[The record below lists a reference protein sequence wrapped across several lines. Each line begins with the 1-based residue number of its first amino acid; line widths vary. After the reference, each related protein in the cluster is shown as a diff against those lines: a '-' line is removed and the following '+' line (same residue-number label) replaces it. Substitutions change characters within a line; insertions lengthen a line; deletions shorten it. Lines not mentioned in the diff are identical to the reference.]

1 MSIRPSPSCNAPVIL
16 VTAEDADARGLVT
29 KACYLSSMRVAS
41 LILTLLFAAPA
52 IGQDVE
58 LELVLLADASGS
70 ITEAEIEFQRQGYA
84 EALTDPRVLSAVANT
99 AYGSIAVI
107 YVEWAANTAVVVDW
121 TKIDG
126 PEAAKA
132 FADALLLPARQAY
145 GRNAIGAALL
155 DGKRLIERNDFDGW
169 RKVIDF
175 SGDSPN
181 NYSGPSIQS
190 ARDAVVAAGI
200 TINGLPILCRF
211 CDTPARF
218 SDLAAIYK
226 ERIIGG
232 LGAFV
237 VTATSE
243 EDLAEAIRRK
253 LILEISGEMPFRDVA
268 GR

>member
-1 MSIRPSPSCNAPVIL
+1 MRIMSFLLALFFAVPA
-16 VTAEDADARGLVT
+16 
-29 KACYLSSMRVAS
+29 VA
-41 LILTLLFAAPA
+41 
-52 IGQDVE
+52 QDVE

-70 ITEAEIEFQRQGYA
+70 ITQAEIDFQRQGYA
-84 EALTDPRVLSAVANT
+84 EALTDPRVLAAIGNT
-99 AYGSIAVI
+99 AYGSIAVT

-121 TKIDG
+121 TRIDG
-126 PEAAKA
+126 PESAQA
-132 FADALLLPARQAY
+132 FAEALLVPPRQAY
-145 GRNAIGAALL
+145 GRNAIGSALL
-155 DGKRLIERNDFDGW
+155 DGKRLIEQNDFDGW

-181 NYSGPSIQS
+181 SYSGPSIQL
-190 ARDAVVAAGI
+190 ARDEVVAAGI

-218 SDLAAIYK
+218 PDLAAIYE

-253 LILEISGEMPFRDVA
+253 LILEISGEMPSRDIA
-268 GR
+268 SN

>member
-1 MSIRPSPSCNAPVIL
+1 MRSVIAL
-16 VTAEDADARGLVT
+16 LAFFALPAVAEEVD
-29 KACYLSSMRVAS
+29 
-41 LILTLLFAAPA
+41 
-52 IGQDVE
+52 

-70 ITEAEIEFQRQGYA
+70 ITQAEIEFQRQGYA
-84 EALTDPRVLSAVANT
+84 EAITDPRVLSAIQNS
-99 AYGSIAVI
+99 AYGAIAVT

-126 PEAAKA
+126 PESARA
-132 FADALLLPARQAY
+132 FADALIAPPRQAY

-155 DGKRLIERNDFDGW
+155 DGKRLIEQNDFLGW

-181 NYSGPSIQS
+181 SYSGPSIAS
-190 ARDAVVAAGI
+190 ARDEVVSAGI

-218 SDLAAIYK
+218 PDLAEIYE

-237 VTATSE
+237 VTAENE
-243 EDLAEAIRRK
+243 EDLAQAIRRK
-253 LILEISGEMPFRDVA
+253 LILEISGLLPSEAFA
-268 GR
+268 SN